1 MRKETEVRVL
11 EQKVTELTWAQLQQ
25 TEESSKLGEKET
37 QQKINK
43 AVLKAVQQKEAEHQ
57 KEIES
62 LKNKLASTAA
72 NTQMESIIQQRIEEN
87 TKRQSVE
94 MEKLQ

>member
-1 MRKETEVRVL
+1 M
-11 EQKVTELTWAQLQQ
+11 
-25 TEESSKLGEKET
+25 
-37 QQKINK
+37 
-43 AVLKAVQQKEAEHQ
+43 QQKEAEHQ

-94 MEKLQ
+94 MEKLQQMLLNTISQQRASEAPSN